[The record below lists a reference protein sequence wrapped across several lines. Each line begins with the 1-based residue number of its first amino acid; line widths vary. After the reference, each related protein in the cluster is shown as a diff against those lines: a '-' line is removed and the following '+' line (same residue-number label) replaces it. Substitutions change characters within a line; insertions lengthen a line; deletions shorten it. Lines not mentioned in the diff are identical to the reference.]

1 MEIEKIC
8 ISLSLSKGIIDKMKQ
23 NAKSKGMSYSAY
35 ITMLIN
41 QDKDI

>member
-1 MEIEKIC
+1 MELKKVC
-8 ISLSLSKGIIDKMKQ
+8 ITLSLSKGIIDKMKQ

-41 QDKDI
+41 EQK